1 MSNWAAGLMES
12 WQHGGRPWWTAR
24 LQKAGVVGTRRT
36 GVSGKAV
43 RRGKGAKAIRELR
56 GA

>member
-1 MSNWAAGLMES
+1 MES